1 VSLSLLVYEEVVVD
15 MTLFEIPAVVV
26 VLSIVGV
33 VVVRAFASSRVD
45 AIDLFMRREMVN
57 EREKS

>member
-1 VSLSLLVYEEVVVD
+1 MA

-26 VLSIVGV
+26 VLAIVSV

-45 AIDLFMRREMVN
+45 GIDVFMRRP
-57 EREKS
+57 RLPSR

>member
-1 VSLSLLVYEEVVVD
+1 MD
-15 MTLFEIPAVVV
+15 MTLFEIPAVLV

-45 AIDLFMRREMVN
+45 GIDVFMRRHTAD
-57 EREKS
+57 ERERS